1 MAMMKVKDGYILKKV
16 AGENIVIATGEARL
30 SFNGIITFN
39 EVGAEVF
46 TRLDGTRTVDQITQ
60 EIASLYN
67 APKEIIEKDI
77 NKLIEKMRNHGLI
90 EE

>member
-1 MAMMKVKDGYILKKV
+1 MKIKDGYILKKV

-46 TRLDGTRTVDQITQ
+46 GRLDGTRTFEQIVD
-60 EIASLYN
+60 EIAALYN
-67 APKEIIEKDI
+67 ASREVIEADI
-77 NKLIEKMRNHGLI
+77 KKLIEKMKSQGLI

>member
-1 MAMMKVKDGYILKKV
+1 MKVKDGYILKKV

-39 EVGAEVF
+39 EVGSEVF
-46 TRLDGTRTVDQITQ
+46 TRLDGTKTVSQIVD

-67 APKEIIEKDI
+67 APKDIIENDI
-77 NKLIEKMRNHGLI
+77 NNLIEKMRNHGLI

>member
-1 MAMMKVKDGYILKKV
+1 MIKIKDGYILKKV

-46 TRLDGTRTVDQITQ
+46 TRLDGTRTLSQITD
-60 EIASLYN
+60 EIAAIYN
-67 APKEIIEKDI
+67 APKELIKADIEK
-77 NKLIEKMRNHGLI
+77 LVEKMRSNGLL

>member
-1 MAMMKVKDGYILKKV
+1 MKIKDGYILKKV

-46 TRLDGTRTVDQITQ
+46 ERLDGTRTLSQIVD
-60 EIASLYN
+60 EIASIYN
-67 APKEIIEKDI
+67 APRQVIEADI
-77 NKLIEKMRNHGLI
+77 KKLIEKMKNQGLI

>member
-1 MAMMKVKDGYILKKV
+1 MKVKDGYILKKV

-46 TRLDGTRTVDQITQ
+46 TRLDGTKTITQIVQ

-67 APKEIIEKDI
+67 APKDVIEKDI
-77 NKLIEKMRNHGLI
+77 NNLIEKMRNHGLL

>member
-1 MAMMKVKDGYILKKV
+1 MKIKEGYILKKV

-46 TRLDGTRTVDQITQ
+46 ERLDGTRTLEQIAD
-60 EIASLYN
+60 EIASIYN
-67 APKEIIEKDI
+67 APREIIESDI
-77 NKLIEKMRNHGLI
+77 KKLIEKMKNHGLI

>member
-1 MAMMKVKDGYILKKV
+1 MKVKEGYILKNV

-46 TRLDGTRTVDQITQ
+46 TRLDGTHTVDQIAQ

-67 APKEIIEKDI
+67 APKDIIEKDV
-77 NKLIEKMRNHGLI
+77 NNLIEKMRNHGLL

>member
-1 MAMMKVKDGYILKKV
+1 MKIKDGYILKKV
-16 AGENIVIATGEARL
+16 AGENIVIATGEARI

-46 TRLDGTRTVDQITQ
+46 ERLDGTRTLEQIVD
-60 EIASLYN
+60 EIAAIYN
-67 APKEIIEKDI
+67 APREIIESDI
-77 NKLIEKMRNHGLI
+77 KKLIEKMKNHGLI

>member
-1 MAMMKVKDGYILKKV
+1 MKIKDGYILKKV

-46 TRLDGTRTVDQITQ
+46 ERLDGTRTLEQITD
-60 EIASLYN
+60 EIASIYN
-67 APKEIIEKDI
+67 APREIIESDI
-77 NKLIEKMRNHGLI
+77 KKLIEKMKNQGLV

>member
-1 MAMMKVKDGYILKKV
+1 MKIKDGYILKKV
-16 AGENIVIATGEARL
+16 AGENIVVATGEARL

-46 TRLDGTRTVDQITQ
+46 TRLDGTRTMCQIAD
-60 EIASLYN
+60 EIAALYN
-67 APKEIIEKDI
+67 APKEKISADIEK
-77 NKLIEKMRNHGLI
+77 LVEKMKNHGLL

>member
-1 MAMMKVKDGYILKKV
+1 MKIKDGYILKKV

-46 TRLDGTRTVDQITQ
+46 DRLDGTRTFEQIVD
-60 EIASLYN
+60 EIAALYN
-67 APKEIIEKDI
+67 ASREVIEADI
-77 NKLIEKMRNHGLI
+77 KKLIEKMKSQGLI

>member
-1 MAMMKVKDGYILKKV
+1 MKIKDGYILKKV
-16 AGENIVIATGEARL
+16 AGENIVIATGEERL

-46 TRLDGTRTVDQITQ
+46 ARLDGTRTQEEIVD
-60 EIASLYN
+60 EIASVYN
-67 APKEIIEKDI
+67 VPREVISADI
-77 NKLIEKMRNHGLI
+77 NKLIEKMKNHGLL

>member
-1 MAMMKVKDGYILKKV
+1 MKVKDGYILKKV

-46 TRLDGTRTVDQITQ
+46 TRLDGTRSISQITQ

-67 APKEIIEKDI
+67 APKDVIEKDI
-77 NKLIEKMRNHGLI
+77 NNLIEKMRNHGLI

>member
-1 MAMMKVKDGYILKKV
+1 MIKIKDGYILKKV

-46 TRLDGTRTVDQITQ
+46 TRLDGTRTLSQVTD
-60 EIASLYN
+60 EIAAIYN
-67 APKEIIEKDI
+67 APKELIKADIEK
-77 NKLIEKMRNHGLI
+77 LVEKMRNNGLL

>member
-1 MAMMKVKDGYILKKV
+1 MKIKDGYILKKV

-46 TRLDGTRTVDQITQ
+46 TRLDGTKTISQIVD
-60 EIASLYN
+60 EIASIYN
-67 APKEIIEKDI
+67 APKDIIEKDI
-77 NKLIEKMRNHGLI
+77 NNLIEKMKNHGLI

>member
-1 MAMMKVKDGYILKKV
+1 MKIKDGYILKKV
-16 AGENIVIATGEARL
+16 AGENIVIATGAARL

-46 TRLDGTRTVDQITQ
+46 SRLDGTRTLEQIVD
-60 EIASLYN
+60 EIASIYN
-67 APKEIIEKDI
+67 APKNVIEADI
-77 NKLIEKMRNHGLI
+77 KKLVEKMKNQGLL

>member
-1 MAMMKVKDGYILKKV
+1 MKIKDGYILKKV
-16 AGENIVIATGEARL
+16 AGENIVIATGDARL

-46 TRLDGTRTVDQITQ
+46 TRLDGTRTLEQITD
-60 EIASLYN
+60 EIASIYN
-67 APKEIIEKDI
+67 APAEIIAADI
-77 NKLIEKMRNHGLI
+77 KRLTEKMKKQGLL

>member
-1 MAMMKVKDGYILKKV
+1 MKIKDGYILKKV

-46 TRLDGTRTVDQITQ
+46 TRLDGTRSINQIVD
-60 EIASLYN
+60 EIALLYN
-67 APKEIIEKDI
+67 APKDVIEKDI

>member
-1 MAMMKVKDGYILKKV
+1 MKVKDGYILKKV

-46 TRLDGTRTVDQITQ
+46 TRLDGTRTVSQIVD

-67 APKEIIEKDI
+67 APKDVIEKDI
-77 NKLIEKMRNHGLI
+77 NKLIEKMRNHGLL

>member
-1 MAMMKVKDGYILKKV
+1 MKIKEGYILKKV

-46 TRLDGTRTVDQITQ
+46 DRLDGTRTLEQIVD
-60 EIASLYN
+60 EIAAIYN
-67 APKEIIEKDI
+67 APREIIEADI
-77 NKLIEKMRNHGLI
+77 KKLIDKMKKQGLI

>member
-1 MAMMKVKDGYILKKV
+1 MKIKDGYILKKV
-16 AGENIVIATGEARL
+16 AGENIVIATGEARI

-46 TRLDGTRTVDQITQ
+46 ELLDGTRTLEQIVD
-60 EIASLYN
+60 EIAAIYN
-67 APKEIIEKDI
+67 APREIIESDI
-77 NKLIEKMRNHGLI
+77 KKLIEKMKNHGLI

>member
-1 MAMMKVKDGYILKKV
+1 MKIKDGYILKKV
-16 AGENIVIATGEARL
+16 AGENIVIATGEARI

-46 TRLDGTRTVDQITQ
+46 ERLDGTRTLEQIVD
-60 EIASLYN
+60 EIAAIYN
-67 APKEIIEKDI
+67 APREIIESDI
-77 NKLIEKMRNHGLI
+77 KNLIEKMKNHGLI

>member
-1 MAMMKVKDGYILKKV
+1 MKIKDGYILKKV

-46 TRLDGTRTVDQITQ
+46 ERLDGTRTFEQIVD
-60 EIASLYN
+60 EIAAIYN
-67 APKEIIEKDI
+67 APREIIESDI
-77 NKLIEKMRNHGLI
+77 KKLIEKMKNHGLI

>member
-1 MAMMKVKDGYILKKV
+1 MKIKDGYILKKV

-46 TRLDGTRTVDQITQ
+46 ARLDGTRTLE
-60 EIASLYN
+60 EIVNEIVLLYD
-67 APKEIIEKDI
+67 APREVIEADII
-77 NKLIEKMRNHGLI
+77 KLIEKMKNHGLL

>member
-1 MAMMKVKDGYILKKV
+1 MKIKDGYILKKV

-46 TRLDGTRTVDQITQ
+46 ARLDGAHTLSQIVD
-60 EIASLYN
+60 EIASAYN
-67 APKEIIEKDI
+67 APREVIEADI
-77 NKLIEKMRNHGLI
+77 NKLIEKMKNHGLL

>member
-1 MAMMKVKDGYILKKV
+1 MKIKDGYILKKV

-46 TRLDGTRTVDQITQ
+46 ARLDGTHSLSQIVD

-67 APKEIIEKDI
+67 APGEVIEADI
-77 NKLIEKMRNHGLI
+77 NKLIEKMKNHGLL

>member
-1 MAMMKVKDGYILKKV
+1 MKIKDGYILKKV
-16 AGENIVIATGEARL
+16 AGENIVIATDEARI

-46 TRLDGTRTVDQITQ
+46 ERLDGTRTLEQIVD
-60 EIASLYN
+60 EIAAIYN
-67 APKEIIEKDI
+67 APREIIESDI
-77 NKLIEKMRNHGLI
+77 KKLIEKMKNHGLI

>member
-1 MAMMKVKDGYILKKV
+1 MKIKDGYILKKV

-46 TRLDGTRTVDQITQ
+46 ERLDGTRTLPQIVD
-60 EIASLYN
+60 EIASIYN
-67 APKEIIEKDI
+67 APRQVIEADI
-77 NKLIEKMRNHGLI
+77 KKLIEKMKNQGLI

>member
-1 MAMMKVKDGYILKKV
+1 MKIKDGYILKKV

-46 TRLDGTRTVDQITQ
+46 ALLDGNHTESQIVD
-60 EIASLYN
+60 ELLKMYN
-67 APKEIIEKDI
+67 APKEVIEKDVK
-77 NKLIEKMRNHGLI
+77 NLLAKMKAQGLL
-90 EE
+90 ED

>member
-1 MAMMKVKDGYILKKV
+1 MKIKDGYILKKV

-46 TRLDGTRTVDQITQ
+46 TRLDGTRSIKQIVD
-60 EIASLYN
+60 EIALLYN
-67 APKEIIEKDI
+67 APKDVIEKDI

>member
-1 MAMMKVKDGYILKKV
+1 MKIKDGYILKKV
-16 AGENIVIATGEARL
+16 AGENIVIATGNARL

-46 TRLDGTRTVDQITQ
+46 NMLDGTRTTEQIV
-60 EIASLYN
+60 EKIASLYN
-67 APKEIIEKDI
+67 APKEIIAADI
-77 NKLIEKMRNHGLI
+77 EKLIEKMKKQGLL

>member
-1 MAMMKVKDGYILKKV
+1 MKIKDGYILKKV
-16 AGENIVIATGEARL
+16 AGENIVIATGNARL

-46 TRLDGTRTVDQITQ
+46 SRLDGTRSLEQIVD

-67 APKEIIEKDI
+67 APRETVEADI
-77 NKLIEKMRNHGLI
+77 KKLAEKMKKQGLL
-90 EE
+90 ED